1 MGWVKPRP
9 RPRPPPTWSGSP
21 QPRGRQKSVEPIPAK
36 SVAAVKEYPYIVVA
50 AFRYGSVRG
59 TIRRAS

>member
-1 MGWVKPRP
+1 MGWVK
-9 RPRPPPTWSGSP
+9 
-21 QPRGRQKSVEPIPAK
+21 SVESIPTK